1 LTRVGDEGE
10 EVVVVVEAANR
21 WLFEPLPGAQWLVL
35 KDGRHA
41 VKFRSSDE
49 TFLDYLMVR
58 AGAGAVVA
66 TPKFAKAGHD
76 LARRIAAQ
84 L

>member
-1 LTRVGDEGE
+1 
-10 EVVVVVEAANR
+10 
-21 WLFEPLPGAQWLVL
+21 
-35 KDGRHA
+35 
-41 VKFRSSDE
+41 
-49 TFLDYLMVR
+49 VR